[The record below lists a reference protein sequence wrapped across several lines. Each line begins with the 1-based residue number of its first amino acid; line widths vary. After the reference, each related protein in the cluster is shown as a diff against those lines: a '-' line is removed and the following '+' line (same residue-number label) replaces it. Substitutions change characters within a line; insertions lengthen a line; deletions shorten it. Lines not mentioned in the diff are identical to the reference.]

1 MVSDEQL
8 RRNKYR
14 RKKVMLRRVHV
25 KGQVALG
32 MVVVILMVLGG
43 QVFRINYTHG
53 DTYAKAVLDHQTYTS
68 TELPYKRGQ
77 ILTSDGTVLAYSE
90 RVYNLIVDVKQMLSD
105 EAYKEPTLSA
115 LVKCFDL
122 DRGELETRVANNPDS
137 RYQKLLKNLTSDE
150 IEEFK
155 TLADDKTEGKNIEGV
170 WFEDSYIR
178 KYPLGTFACDTV
190 GFASANNGGEL
201 GIESQYDDELTGT
214 NGTTYSYVDEGLEVT
229 ETQKAAVDGNNI
241 VTTIDYNVQSVIE
254 QCIKEYNEEKP
265 SKNTAVVVA
274 DPSNG
279 EILGM
284 ASYPT
289 FDLNKPRDI
298 SGLYTDEQIAT
309 MTDDGYKNALYSL
322 WTNYCVSESYEP
334 GSTFKPVTVASALE
348 EGVVK
353 DGDTYVCNGYEMI
366 GPDRL
371 KCHVYS
377 SGGHGTLTV
386 EQAVMNSCNPY
397 MIHLALELG
406 NAKFSEY
413 QSLFGF
419 GQTTGIDLPGE
430 TTGIVYGD
438 KMTTIDAACN
448 SFGQTINVNMMQMM
462 ASYCSIINGGMLYQ
476 PHVVKRIESANGEV
490 VKENKATLI
499 RQTVTMST
507 SKLLRRYLKNTV
519 ESGTAKKV
527 AVTGYSVAGKT
538 GTAQKSPRSENK
550 WLISFIGHAPA
561 DNPKFAIYVIIDEP
575 DGTTGTSGNS
585 ADVLQLSHDILEKLL
600 PYMSVYKDALDEPV
614 DTSNSEDELTV
625 GDVPEGSISNTT
637 ETNQTMPSVD

>member
-90 RVYNLIVDVKQMLSD
+90 RVYNLILDVKQMLSD

>member
-90 RVYNLIVDVKQMLSD
+90 RVYNLILDVKQMLSD

-377 SGGHGTLTV
+377 SGGHGTITV

>member
-90 RVYNLIVDVKQMLSD
+90 RVYNLILDVKQMLSD

-274 DPSNG
+274 DPSNA

-322 WTNYCVSESYEP
+322 WANYCVSESYEP

>member
-90 RVYNLIVDVKQMLSD
+90 RVYNLILDVKQMLSD

-600 PYMSVYKDALDEPV
+600 PYMSVYKDALDEPG

>member
-90 RVYNLIVDVKQMLSD
+90 RVYNLILDVKQMLSD

-155 TLADDKTEGKNIEGV
+155 TLADDKTEGKNIDGV

-419 GQTTGIDLPGE
+419 GQITGIDLPGE